1 MTSIKLSVVIITKN
15 EETNI
20 ARCLDSLAGVADEVI
35 VLDSYSTDN
44 TVSVVRQ
51 SGYTVVQR
59 EWEGFSAS
67 KNYANNLATGDY
79 IFSIDADEAL
89 SDKLKQSILAFKS
102 RPDADV
108 CEINRLTNYCGK
120 WIRHSGWYPE
130 YKLRIF
136 KRGAAQWKGSIHEEL
151 EFTSPPQKNK
161 RLEGDLLHYSYP
173 TVESHLKKMFPY
185 ASLAAERDF
194 QKGKKYFFVTHAIL
208 KPIWMFIKKY
218 ILNLGFLDG
227 LYGFVIAVL
236 SSFDRFLRYLKYR
249 EMKARAG
256 SSVNSNPKA

>member
-15 EETNI
+15 EEKNI
-20 ARCLDSLAGVADEVI
+20 VRCLESLAGVADEVI

-44 TVSVVRQ
+44 TVALVHQ
-51 SGYTVVQR
+51 SGYTLVQR

-79 IFSIDADEAL
+79 ILSIDADEVL
-89 SDKLKQSILAFKS
+89 SDKLKQSILTFK
-102 RPDADV
+102 RERDVDA
-108 CEINRLTNYCGK
+108 CEINRLTNYCGQ

-136 KRGAAQWKGSIHEEL
+136 KRDAARWKGSIHEEL
-151 EFTSPPQKNK
+151 EFSSPPQKIK
-161 RLEGDLLHYSYP
+161 KLEGDLLHYSYP

-194 QKGKKYFFVTHAIL
+194 QKGKKYFFITHAVL
-208 KPIWMFIKKY
+208 KPMWMFIKKY

-249 EMKARAG
+249 EMKTHARSHANP
-256 SSVNSNPKA
+256 NSKA

>member
-15 EETNI
+15 EEHNI
-20 ARCLDSLAGVADEVI
+20 ARCLDSLKDVADEVI

-44 TVSVVRQ
+44 TAGIVQQR
-51 SGYTVVQR
+51 GYTLVQR
-59 EWEGFSAS
+59 KWEGFSDS
-67 KNYANNLATGDY
+67 KNHANSLATGDY
-79 IFSIDADEAL
+79 ILSIDADEVL
-89 SDKLKQSILAFKS
+89 SDKLKLSILAFKKQ
-102 RPDADV
+102 PDADA
-108 CEINRLTNYCGK
+108 CEVNRLTNYCGK

-136 KRGAAQWKGSIHEEL
+136 KREAARWKGSIHEEL
-151 EFTSPPQKNK
+151 EFSSPPQKIK
-161 RLEGDLLHYSYP
+161 KLQGDLLHYSYP

-208 KPIWMFIKKY
+208 KPMWMFIKKY
-218 ILNLGFLDG
+218 IISLGFLDG

-249 EMKARAG
+249 ELSARTG
-256 SSVNSNPKA
+256 SSVKPNRNA